1 MCLKNNANIEAYMK
15 ATKQLKKI
23 TRNIETNPNYQI
35 ISETMAIAD
44 QIILSSQYFEFDSFI
59 ENEKEASRQG
69 AKYMELLAEYSKII
83 KTIAENTV
91 GKCK

>member
-1 MCLKNNANIEAYMK
+1 
-15 ATKQLKKI
+15 
-23 TRNIETNPNYQI
+23 
-35 ISETMAIAD
+35 MAIAD